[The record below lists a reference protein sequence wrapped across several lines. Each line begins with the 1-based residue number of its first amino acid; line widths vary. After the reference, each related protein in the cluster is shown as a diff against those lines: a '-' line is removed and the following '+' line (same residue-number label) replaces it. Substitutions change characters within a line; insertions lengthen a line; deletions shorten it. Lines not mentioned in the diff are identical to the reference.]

1 MNFAFCRLS
10 PPPVSKTFSWNR
22 SLDREYVWQHHSG
35 TYCMNTLEL
44 TVKADHL
51 IRPVFHILGKGK
63 GKYHFGCTFRKVQG
77 IVGGDICVYLKV
89 WLPVERMS

>member
-1 MNFAFCRLS
+1 MNFAFCCLS

-35 TYCMNTLEL
+35 TYCMNTLES

-51 IRPVFHILGKGK
+51 IRPVFHILGKGNAK
-63 GKYHFGCTFRKVQG
+63 IPVWMYVSKRTGYCWRGYLGVSQG
-77 IVGGDICVYLKV
+77 LVT
-89 WLPVERMS
+89 R